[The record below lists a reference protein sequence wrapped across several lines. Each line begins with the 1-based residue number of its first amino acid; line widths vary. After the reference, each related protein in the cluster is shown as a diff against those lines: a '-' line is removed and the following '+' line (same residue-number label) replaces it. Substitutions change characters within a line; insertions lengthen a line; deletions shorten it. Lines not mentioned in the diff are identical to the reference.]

1 MYPEKIS
8 IQAEMLA
15 NRLAKRQKHLKKWA
29 RRNGTDAYRLYDR
42 DIPEIPLRI
51 DLYACLVSLS
61 LYERPYEKDEAEED
75 LWLEAMCEAAAGAL
89 GIEREAICTRRRKRQ
104 RGTAQYEH
112 VSRAAREVI
121 VREGGLRFR
130 VNLSDYLDSGLFPDR
145 RRLRA
150 RIREEAAGKKVLNL
164 FCYTGGFSVY
174 AASGGAAS
182 VDSVD
187 LSSPY
192 LEWTRVN
199 FTLNALNPGNLVR
212 ADVLLFMEDA
222 KRTRKTWD
230 IIILDPPAF
239 SNSKRMRGT
248 IDLGRD
254 HGELIKSCLSLL
266 SPGGTLYFS
275 ANTKG
280 FKLNA
285 QVPGTGIED
294 ITEKMRDEDFRGK
307 RIPACFKFSSGA

>member
-8 IQAEMLA
+8 IQAKMLA
-15 NRLAKRQKHLKKWA
+15 NRLVKRRKHLRRWA
-29 RRNGTDAYRLYDR
+29 RRTGTDAYRLYDR
-42 DIPEIPLRI
+42 DIPEIPLCI
-51 DLYACLVSLS
+51 DLYAELVSLS

-75 LWLEAMCEAAAGAL
+75 LWLEAMCEAAARAL
-89 GIEREAICTRRRKRQ
+89 GIGREAIYTRRRQRQ
-104 RGTAQYEH
+104 RGTAQYERI
-112 VSRAAREVI
+112 SRAAREVI
-121 VREGGLRFR
+121 VSEGGLRFR

-150 RIREEAAGKKVLNL
+150 RIREEAANKKVLNL
-164 FCYTGGFSVY
+164 FCYTGSFSVY

-187 LSSPY
+187 LSGVY
-192 LEWTRVN
+192 LEWARAN
-199 FTLNALNPGNLVR
+199 FALNALNPGNLVR
-212 ADVLLFMEDA
+212 ADALLFMEDV
-222 KRTRKTWD
+222 KRARKTWD

-248 IDLGRD
+248 IDLRRD

-266 SPGGTLYFS
+266 SPGGVLYFS

-285 QVPGTGIED
+285 ETAGTGED
-294 ITEKMRDEDFRGK
+294 ITEKMRDEDFKGK
-307 RIPACFKFSSGA
+307 RIPLCFKFSAGF